1 MPDVHV
7 APKLQASVAADS
19 WIRTSTHTHTPKPT
33 RFGWLVGKRIA
44 QFSDGSC
51 IFGWGFAPQVRTKP
65 PRGVEWDEVEL

>member
-1 MPDVHV
+1 MADVRV
-7 APKLQASVAADS
+7 PVKLDADRAADS
-19 WIRTSTHTHTPKPT
+19 WIRTGTHSPKPT